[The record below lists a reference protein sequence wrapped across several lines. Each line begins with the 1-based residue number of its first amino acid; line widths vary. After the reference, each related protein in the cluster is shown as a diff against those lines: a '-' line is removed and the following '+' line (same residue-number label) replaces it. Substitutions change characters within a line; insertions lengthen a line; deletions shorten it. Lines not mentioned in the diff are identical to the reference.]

1 MNTRQRTGSALG
13 ACILAAGIGASCGYA
28 LVGKGI
34 TSDPS
39 IKRIGVPLFKDTTGR
54 AGLDQKVTHKVVE
67 ELLRRGRFDVVPDTL
82 HLDQKITLKV
92 IEELQKR
99 GRFTVVQEETGVDA
113 VVDGEVTGYFV
124 SPVSFSGAPG
134 QSQASRY
141 AVTVTAKVTY
151 RKFGVKEPIWANEGF
166 SFRDEYDIGDTSTSY
181 FDRED
186 QSIDRIAIGF
196 ARSLVAAMLEAF

>member
-1 MNTRQRTGSALG
+1 VRTGLALG
-13 ACILAAGIGASCGYA
+13 SYERMTAVVLVAASTFAGCGYA

-39 IKRIGVPLFKDTTGR
+39 IKRIGVPLFKDRTG
-54 AGLDQKVTHKVVE
+54 K
-67 ELLRRGRFDVVPDTL
+67 L

-151 RKFGVKEPIWANEGF
+151 HKVGVKEPIWANEGF

-186 QSIDRIAIGF
+186 QSIDRISIGF

>member
-1 MNTRQRTGSALG
+1 MIRDERMTAVLLVAATS
-13 ACILAAGIGASCGYA
+13 LAGCGYA

-39 IKRIGVPLFKDTTGR
+39 IKRIGVPLFKDRTG
-54 AGLDQKVTHKVVE
+54 
-67 ELLRRGRFDVVPDTL
+67 TL

-113 VVDGEVTGYFV
+113 IVDGDITGYFV
-124 SPVSFSGAPG
+124 NPISFTGTPG
-134 QSQASRY
+134 QTQGSRY
-141 AVTVTAKVTY
+141 AVNVTARVVY
-151 RKFGVKEPIWANEGF
+151 RKVGQKDPIWANEGF
-166 SFRDEYDIGDTSTSY
+166 SFRDEYDIGDNATSY
-181 FDRED
+181 FDREAL
-186 QSIDRIAIGF
+186 SVDRIAIGF